1 MRAGNVRFWPVA
13 ARSRGKGW
21 SGGPVWI
28 CCPANSAGGTRILH
42 LMKTSLQATAVL
54 LSAALVCTP
63 ALLWS
68 QQPYPGQ
75 EDHRPKQEMKDAG
88 HAVKHGTQKAYHST
102 KRHTKRAARKTRDTV
117 RGGVDGAREG
127 ARQPE

>member
-1 MRAGNVRFWPVA
+1 
-13 ARSRGKGW
+13 
-21 SGGPVWI
+21 
-28 CCPANSAGGTRILH
+28 
-42 LMKTSLQATAVL
+42 MKTSLQATAVL

-88 HAVKHGTQKAYHST
+88 HEAKDAARDTGHAVKHGTQKAYHST